1 MAIFVRSDWLP
12 YLRISLDIHCLGMGF
27 KMASR
32 FATVSKDKILAE
44 NEAAAPTN
52 TKKRDKIW
60 LVAVYW
66 SVEKKINSH

>member
-1 MAIFVRSDWLP
+1 
-12 YLRISLDIHCLGMGF
+12 
-27 KMASR
+27 MASH
-32 FATVSKDKILAE
+32 FATVSKDEILAE

-66 SVEKKINSH
+66 SVEKTFKGNLHSYYRIS